1 MVEMNKPTREVAR
14 KIFGRELLE
23 TTLTYK
29 KGSDPKAP
37 GFVLTPTGCEAN
49 KLYITGIVTDIE
61 KVNDDPVN
69 YKLEIIDAAGK
80 FYAYASQF
88 KPQALAAVQ
97 KLAAKE
103 TPCYIAMTA
112 KLSISPGKND
122 PTKLF
127 KNINVLAINEV
138 DDATYIA
145 GSIAAFDATVERLN
159 TLADPANELGK
170 KALETY
176 QTNVG
181 EFKEM
186 LSSVV
191 ADIERRTSKPA
202 DNGGASGELS
212 MTTEDIPAEAPKDAA
227 AEAAPE
233 LKAQVVSKKKD
244 KKHVA

>member
-14 KIFGRELLE
+14 KVFSRELLE

-49 KLYITGIVTDIE
+49 KLYITGILTDIE

-69 YKLEIIDAAGK
+69 YKLEIIDASGK

-97 KLAAKE
+97 KLAAKDE
-103 TPCYIAMTA
+103 TTCYIAMTA

-212 MTTEDIPAEAPKDAA
+212 MTTEEIPEEAPKDAP
-227 AEAAPE
+227 EAAPE
-233 LKAQVVSKKKD
+233 LKAQVVSKKG
-244 KKHVA
+244 KKHTA